1 MFTTMFTTRR
11 ATTTLICATL
21 LVSVSAV
28 SGAADAAA
36 PRHHHHVVSRVDGHT
51 YVLLGPSVFG
61 VTVQQDPLEY
71 TAEGR
76 DDGSVRGRWRYDY
89 FEAGVETTFSG
100 SVTCLTVRG
109 NRAWI
114 GGPITASSD
123 PSMIGQ
129 GAWWQVADNGTGR
142 HPVVPDRTTFAG
154 IGTIAQT
161 QAYCADAPE
170 PHFIFDVQQ
179 GSVRVGMPDDEQ

>member
-1 MFTTMFTTRR
+1 MFRTRR
-11 ATTTLICATL
+11 VTTSLICTTL
-21 LVSVSAV
+21 LVSVAAMSGSA
-28 SGAADAAA
+28 GAAASKHD
-36 PRHHHHVVSRVDGHT
+36 HDVVSRVEGHT

-71 TAEGR
+71 SAAR
-76 DDGSVRGRWRYDY
+76 RADGSVRGEWRYDY
-89 FEAGVETTFSG
+89 FEAGVETTFRG
-100 SVTCLTVRG
+100 PVTCLTVRG

-123 PSMIGQ
+123 PTAIGQ

-154 IGTIAQT
+154 IGTLAQT

-179 GSVRVGMPDDEQ
+179 GSVRVGADDDD